1 MIAFLP
7 VITAG
12 LLTGLS
18 LIIAIGAQNAFVI
31 RQGLTKQHVLLVVA
45 ICAAAD
51 AVLIFLGVG
60 GLGAIIQGLPWLLE
74 VIRWFGVVYLT
85 WFGIKSVR
93 SVFKEQALDA
103 SGVQSGSAGKAV
115 AAVLGFT
122 FLNPHVYLDTVILL
136 GSIGNQFGEGKW
148 LFAVGASLD
157 SVLWFS
163 AIGFGAKAASGV
175 MKKPAFW
182 KVLDSII
189 AAVMISIA
197 IVLAVYKFEAYCMDE
212 QQLMSTFSVLS
223 FSVLGLGAIVLS
235 LVTLLGRG
243 NRSFAVITAAATIF
257 LGAFMWFVL
266 APEGILPT
274 VLGVIALVL
283 SLWPRK
289 KRAETKDED

>member
-12 LLTGLS
+12 LLAGLS

-85 WFGIKSVR
+85 WFGIKSLR
-93 SVFKEQALDA
+93 SVFKDQALDA
-103 SGVQSGSAGKAV
+103 SGSQSGSAGKVV

-136 GSIGNQFGEGKW
+136 GSIGNQFGTDKW
-148 LFAVGASLD
+148 WFAVGASLG

-163 AIGFGAKAASGV
+163 AIGFGAKAASGL
-175 MKKPAFW
+175 MKKPVFW

-189 AAVMISIA
+189 AAVMFSIA
-197 IVLAVYKFEAYCMDE
+197 ILLAFYKF
-212 QQLMSTFSVLS
+212 
-223 FSVLGLGAIVLS
+223 
-235 LVTLLGRG
+235 
-243 NRSFAVITAAATIF
+243 
-257 LGAFMWFVL
+257 
-266 APEGILPT
+266 
-274 VLGVIALVL
+274 
-283 SLWPRK
+283 
-289 KRAETKDED
+289 

>member
-7 VITAG
+7 VITSG

-74 VIRWFGVVYLT
+74 VIRWFGVVYLA
-85 WFGIKSVR
+85 WFGIKSLR
-93 SVFKEQALDA
+93 SVFKDQALDA
-103 SGVQSGSAGKAV
+103 TGVQSGSAGKAV

-136 GSIGNQFGEGKW
+136 GSIGNQFGTDKW
-148 LFAVGASLD
+148 WFAVGASLG

-163 AIGFGAKAASGV
+163 AIGFGAKAASGL
-175 MKKPAFW
+175 MRKPVFW

-189 AAVMISIA
+189 AAVMFSIA
-197 IVLAVYKFEAYCMDE
+197 ILLAFYKF
-212 QQLMSTFSVLS
+212 
-223 FSVLGLGAIVLS
+223 
-235 LVTLLGRG
+235 
-243 NRSFAVITAAATIF
+243 
-257 LGAFMWFVL
+257 
-266 APEGILPT
+266 
-274 VLGVIALVL
+274 
-283 SLWPRK
+283 
-289 KRAETKDED
+289 